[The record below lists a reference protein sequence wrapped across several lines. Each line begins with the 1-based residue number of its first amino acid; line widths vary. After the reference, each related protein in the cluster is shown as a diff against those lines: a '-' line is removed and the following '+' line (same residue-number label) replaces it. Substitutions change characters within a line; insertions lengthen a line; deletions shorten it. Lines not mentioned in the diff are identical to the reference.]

1 MRLKVGFSWCR
12 VEESSET
19 EDRFL
24 KNFLGFTVKGRF
36 GVSKTESLYFPKSK
50 IFPAGLASLVVR
62 SARNQGYSVEV
73 SNRTPLIPLLTSD
86 FYTSSLWPHQR
97 EGILKALEQKRGILQ
112 HATGTGKG
120 SLISYLCK
128 ILPGRVLVVVTSK
141 QLLHEMYDRIK
152 LWVGEAPGRVGG
164 GFRELGK
171 RIIVCVQASLKSLPK
186 RLLDAFAA
194 IIGDE
199 CFPAGVMVGDHPI
212 ENISVGDSVPSWD
225 ELTGSLTHRRVTRL
239 FKHKP
244 SALVRVSFRSGKSIV
259 CTPGHPFY
267 TERGW
272 VLALALSG
280 RSVLSTDH
288 ANSAVFPMQDG
299 RCTNDQHVQSTESV
313 LQELQIASQEREAEK
328 SQTPLHDLRDD
339 CSPPRTPWFG
349 ASEERAS
356 LLLRGAQEAVSLESG
371 ASECPQSRRPE
382 LTTSIGAYES
392 AKSDVQSGDTSK
404 TVLDIEKNRAQASC
418 ARRKWAGHHHTT
430 STHGSG
436 TLVGDGSDS
445 SHQSQERGWDS
456 NTLQARCGK
465 QRVAI
470 RGGSEWIVPQQPI
483 CQSQRSEKGN
493 IPSWDRVDR
502 VEFLEPGSDGTFGG
516 LCKEGVVYN
525 LEVEGTHTYTA
536 NGFVVHNCHGA
547 SARSYWEPL
556 MKCTNAGIRI
566 GLSGTPLERED
577 KRHLH
582 IVGLFGEILHKYTPK
597 QAADD
602 KITAKATLKIVKS
615 KVPLL
620 YAEKHA
626 EAGNYVEWDKW
637 AIASNR
643 TRNLKIVD
651 LLARTDIPFPKILF
665 VRTLFHQEILRKQ
678 YGLSESSELRY
689 VNHTTPIEELAKI
702 KAGIEDGTV
711 EILISGPIF
720 RQGVDMK
727 RIATIIN
734 AAGGKCTVDVI
745 QKAGRGSRRLQDDGS
760 HKENFMMID
769 FEDRGCD
776 TPCPHKTCEWLRRH
790 SKLRQ
795 TAYKKFGY
803 NPQEFQ

>member
-1 MRLKVGFSWCR
+1 MRVKVGFSWAR
-12 VEESSET
+12 IEESSPSE
-19 EDRFL
+19 ERFL

-36 GVSKTESLYFPKSK
+36 GVSKTETLYFPKSK
-50 IFPAGLASLVVR
+50 IFPAGLANLVIR
-62 SARNQGYSVEV
+62 SARNQGFSVEV
-73 SNRTPLIPLLTSD
+73 SNRDPGNVPLSCDASFLK
-86 FYTSSLWPHQR
+86 LWPHQQDGVR
-97 EGILKALEQKRGILQ
+97 AVLQHKRGILQ

-120 SLISYLCK
+120 SLIGYLCK

-141 QLLHEMYDRIK
+141 QLLNEMHDRIK
-152 LWVGEAPGRVGG
+152 LWAGEEPGRVGG

-171 RIIVCVQASLKSLPK
+171 RVIVCVQASLKSLPK

-194 IIGDE
+194 ILGDE
-199 CFPAGVMVGDHPI
+199 V
-212 ENISVGDSVPSWD
+212 
-225 ELTGSLTHRRVTRL
+225 
-239 FKHKP
+239 
-244 SALVRVSFRSGKSIV
+244 
-259 CTPGHPFY
+259 
-267 TERGW
+267 
-272 VLALALSG
+272 
-280 RSVLSTDH
+280 
-288 ANSAVFPMQDG
+288 
-299 RCTNDQHVQSTESV
+299 
-313 LQELQIASQEREAEK
+313 
-328 SQTPLHDLRDD
+328 
-339 CSPPRTPWFG
+339 
-349 ASEERAS
+349 
-356 LLLRGAQEAVSLESG
+356 
-371 ASECPQSRRPE
+371 
-382 LTTSIGAYES
+382 
-392 AKSDVQSGDTSK
+392 
-404 TVLDIEKNRAQASC
+404 
-418 ARRKWAGHHHTT
+418 
-430 STHGSG
+430 
-436 TLVGDGSDS
+436 
-445 SHQSQERGWDS
+445 
-456 NTLQARCGK
+456 
-465 QRVAI
+465 
-470 RGGSEWIVPQQPI
+470 
-483 CQSQRSEKGN
+483 
-493 IPSWDRVDR
+493 
-502 VEFLEPGSDGTFGG
+502 
-516 LCKEGVVYN
+516 
-525 LEVEGTHTYTA
+525 
-536 NGFVVHNCHGA
+536 HGA